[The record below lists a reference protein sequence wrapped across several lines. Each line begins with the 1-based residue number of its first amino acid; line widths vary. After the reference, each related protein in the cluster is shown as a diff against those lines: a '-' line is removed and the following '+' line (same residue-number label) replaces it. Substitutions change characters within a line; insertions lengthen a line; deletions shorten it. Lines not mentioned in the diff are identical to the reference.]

1 MHRAKRAIALAGVLT
16 AFSLGL
22 KDVSGQS
29 SLPVTSDTQRAA
41 LFEGARL
48 IVGDGRLL
56 EDSAFIVE
64 NKRFTRIGKKGELE
78 LPRGGVQIDLT
89 GKTVMPALV
98 DLHAHPGY
106 LNGAAYAAENYTRGN
121 IIDHLNRYAYYGI
134 GTVVG
139 LGTDVGDVAFQI
151 REEQQTGR
159 LGGALLRTA
168 GRGLAAPNAGSANPA
183 MRGAAYEAE
192 TVKEARRNV
201 QELAI
206 QKVDLIKVYVDDR
219 NGTVP
224 KLRPELYRA
233 VIDEAHKHSL
243 RVVAH
248 VFYLEDAKD
257 LVRAGVDGF
266 SHLAR
271 DREVDDEFVS
281 FDETA

>member
-1 MHRAKRAIALAGVLT
+1 
-16 AFSLGL
+16 
-22 KDVSGQS
+22 
-29 SLPVTSDTQRAA
+29 
-41 LFEGARL
+41 
-48 IVGDGRLL
+48 
-56 EDSAFIVE
+56 
-64 NKRFTRIGKKGELE
+64 
-78 LPRGGVQIDLT
+78 
-89 GKTVMPALV
+89 
-98 DLHAHPGY
+98 
-106 LNGAAYAAENYTRGN
+106 
-121 IIDHLNRYAYYGI
+121 
-134 GTVVG
+134 
-139 LGTDVGDVAFQI
+139 
-151 REEQQTGR
+151 
-159 LGGALLRTA
+159 
-168 GRGLAAPNAGSANPA
+168 